1 MGGIV
6 KFIKSLDM
14 NKLFMSKNPDAK
26 LSLGGF
32 ESYKDYIDNKMQ
44 LAKCDLPPIKW
55 TPKSN

>member
-1 MGGIV
+1 M
-6 KFIKSLDM
+6 FIKSLDM